1 MSDGGR
7 VKAAWGAKAK
17 IGGLVGKRRRA
28 RVQVLD
34 SGKIAGVIELRA
46 SLPEQIGREIDV
58 YKRQANKNN
67 GGTKGTK
74 GTK

>member
-34 SGKIAGVIELRA
+34 SGKIAGVIELGT
-46 SLPEQIGREIDV
+46 SLPKQNGWRFPATSEMEIA
-58 YKRQANKNN
+58 KRSADDIK
-67 GGTKGTK
+67 K
-74 GTK
+74 